1 MKFYLKIAFL
11 ISITILFIASCTKK
25 NSKSYAY
32 FGGQI
37 VNPKSTKVYFFKND
51 KILDSTVLKENNSFL
66 FKLKNLDSG
75 LYTFSHGR
83 EYQYVFF
90 EREDSIIIRL
100 NTWDF
105 DESLVFSGKGAER
118 NNFLMNLFLNN
129 EREDVIF
136 NAFYG
141 LPANVFNDKI
151 DSILRVKDNMY
162 NQFKANTKKESDYFK
177 KLVEVAI
184 KYPLYRKKES
194 YPLSHKQQLKRNTYP
209 KLDDKFYA
217 FRENINLNDPS
228 LVYFF
233 PYRNYVSSYLFHKAY
248 EKKFKNPESNFS
260 INLLEYTSS
269 LIKEKQLKNV
279 LLYRF
284 ISDGF
289 INYELSEEQ
298 QKEALKIFNEN
309 CDDQEMLD
317 EIKQLAFDYNNI
329 KKGDKLFDFKVI
341 NTSGDKLDATSIFKN
356 KKTVLYFWSKK
367 FVDANNL
374 SKRVVYLQKKY
385 PHLNFIGINV
395 DHSKDSWLKSP
406 VFNNLDSKNQFQL
419 AQQCVMRNF
428 ITARTPRII
437 LLNNNAIVKNGFTVF
452 WARNFSA
459 ELDNLEKN

>member
-1 MKFYLKIAFL
+1 VKFYLKITFL
-11 ISITILFIASCTKK
+11 ISLTALFNTSCTKK
-25 NSKSYAY
+25 TSESYSY

-66 FKLKNLDSG
+66 FKLKNLNSG

-90 EREDSIIIRL
+90 EKEDSIIIRL

-118 NNFLMNLFLNN
+118 NNFLMTLFLNN
-129 EREDVIF
+129 EKEDKMF
-136 NAFYG
+136 APFYNLSAKAFD
-141 LPANVFNDKI
+141 AKI
-151 DSILRVKDNMY
+151 DSVLQIKNNLY
-162 NQFKANTKKESDYFK
+162 NQFKANTKKESDYFN

-194 YPLSHKQQLKRNTYP
+194 YPLTHKQQLESNTYP
-209 KLDDKFYA
+209 EIDDKFYA
-217 FRENINLNDPS
+217 FRKNMNLNDNS

-233 PYRNYVSSYLFHKAY
+233 PYRNYVSSYLYHKAY
-248 EKKFKNPESNFS
+248 EKKYKNPKSNFS
-260 INLLEYTSS
+260 VNLIEYTSN
-269 LIKEKQLKNV
+269 LIKERQLRNV

-284 ISDGF
+284 ISDSF
-289 INYELSEEQ
+289 INDELTNAEQ
-298 QKEALKIFNEN
+298 QEALKIFNES
-309 CDDQEMLD
+309 CDDQEMLS

-329 KKGDKLFDFKVI
+329 KKGAKLFDFKVI
-341 NTSGDKLDATSIFKN
+341 NTNGDKLDATSIFKN

-374 SKRVVYLQKKY
+374 SKRVAYLQKQH

-406 VFNNLDSKNQFQL
+406 VFNSLDSKNQFQL

-459 ELDNLEKN
+459 ELENLEKN